1 MHRNK
6 TGFGRGVAEW
16 RGEMQA
22 ATRHGVCEQG
32 FVRRVIRRIGTDRFV
47 EATGEET
54 THFENGKM
62 FNGFADA
69 FDFCARRK
77 LEGVE
82 LVLLDESGQEQVCIT
97 LV

>member
-1 MHRNK
+1 MER
-6 TGFGRGVAEW
+6 E
-16 RGEMQA
+16 
-22 ATRHGVCEQG
+22 TRHGDCEQG

-47 EATGEET
+47 EATGEDT

-62 FNGFADA
+62 FDGFADA
-69 FDFCARRK
+69 FDFCAQRN

-97 LV
+97 LI